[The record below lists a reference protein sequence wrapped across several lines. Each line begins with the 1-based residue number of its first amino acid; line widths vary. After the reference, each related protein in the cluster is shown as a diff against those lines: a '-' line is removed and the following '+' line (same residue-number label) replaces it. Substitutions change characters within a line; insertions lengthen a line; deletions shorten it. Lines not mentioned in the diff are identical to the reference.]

1 MATEKRTVSLRL
13 PEQQVEYLSY
23 NYKNISQGVIE
34 AIDALQ
40 IIRKYSLS
48 EIKGVFTPGEWSFFA
63 DSLNGTITDGIF
75 RCNKEALIY
84 HCQDAEQL
92 DGTASKWNVDLSQL
106 TAKIEKLTGA
116 QVEALY
122 FRVEQFWEN
131 ENRDLDAFSNY

>member
-1 MATEKRTVSLRL
+1 MTKKAASIRL
-13 PEQQVEYLSY
+13 PEQQTNYILE
-23 NYKNISQGVIE
+23 NYKNINFGIVSIV
-34 AIDALQ
+34 DALQ

-75 RCNKEALIY
+75 RGSKEALIY

-92 DGTASKWNVDLSQL
+92 DGTASKWDVDLAQL

-122 FRVEQFWEN
+122 FRIEQFWEG

>member
-1 MATEKRTVSLRL
+1 MTKKAASIRL
-13 PEQQVEYLSY
+13 PEQQTNYILE
-23 NYKNISQGVIE
+23 NYKNINFGIVSIV
-34 AIDALQ
+34 DALQ

-92 DGTASKWNVDLSQL
+92 DGTASKWDVDLAQL

>member
-1 MATEKRTVSLRL
+1 MTKKAASIRL
-13 PEQQVEYLSY
+13 PEQQTNYILE
-23 NYKNISQGVIE
+23 NYKNINFGIVSIV
-34 AIDALQ
+34 DALQ

-75 RCNKEALIY
+75 RCSKEALIY

-92 DGTASKWNVDLSQL
+92 DGTASKWDVDLAQL

-122 FRVEQFWEN
+122 FRIEQFWEG

>member
-1 MATEKRTVSLRL
+1 MTKKAASIRL
-13 PEQQVEYLSY
+13 PEQQTNYILE
-23 NYKNISQGVIE
+23 NYKNINFGIVSIV
-34 AIDALQ
+34 DALQ

-75 RCNKEALIY
+75 RCSKEALIY

-92 DGTASKWNVDLSQL
+92 DGTASKWDVDLAQL

-122 FRVEQFWEN
+122 FRIEQFWEN

>member
-1 MATEKRTVSLRL
+1 MTKKAASIRL
-13 PEQQVEYLSY
+13 PEQQTNYILE
-23 NYKNISQGVIE
+23 NYKNINFGIVSIV
-34 AIDALQ
+34 DALQ

-75 RCNKEALIY
+75 RCSKEALIY

>member
-1 MATEKRTVSLRL
+1 MTKKAASIRL
-13 PEQQVEYLSY
+13 PEQQTNYILE
-23 NYKNISQGVIE
+23 NYKNINFGIVSIV
-34 AIDALQ
+34 DALQ

-63 DSLNGTITDGIF
+63 DSLNGTITDGLF

-92 DGTASKWNVDLSQL
+92 DGTARKWDVNVEQLSE
-106 TAKIEKLTGA
+106 KIGKLSGA

-122 FRVEQFWEN
+122 FRVESFWED
-131 ENRDLDAFSNY
+131 ENRNLEEFVKY

>member
-1 MATEKRTVSLRL
+1 MTKKAASIRL
-13 PEQQVEYLSY
+13 PEQQTNYILE
-23 NYKNISQGVIE
+23 NYKNINFGIVSIV
-34 AIDALQ
+34 DALQ

-75 RCNKEALIY
+75 RCSKEALIY

-92 DGTASKWNVDLSQL
+92 DGTASKWDVDLAQL

-122 FRVEQFWEN
+122 FRIEQFWEG
-131 ENRDLDAFSNY
+131 ENRDLGAFSNY

>member
-1 MATEKRTVSLRL
+1 MTKKAASIRL
-13 PEQQVEYLSY
+13 PEQQTNYILE
-23 NYKNISQGVIE
+23 NYKNINFGIVSIV
-34 AIDALQ
+34 DALQ

-75 RCNKEALIY
+75 RCSKEALIY

-92 DGTASKWNVDLSQL
+92 DGTASKWDVDLSQL

-122 FRVEQFWEN
+122 FRIEQFWEG